1 MKKSIKDSIYVD
13 ISKAIS
19 DALWNEINKWYRQK
33 NIPQLLK
40 DVREALEEY
49 DELLDDKDRLEFE
62 EWIAD
67 VEDDLNSPHIEDS
80 IDFDPED
87 YESFK
92 VVNKT
97 SLNNKQYAMIQAKA
111 IDQNKP
117 DVFYI
122 SSSPDMQPENDR
134 RIYVTR
140 AEAEREFNEIKTKS
154 DKRRKDSAPILEKIK
169 SAKVVMDE
177 DSELSD
183 TEIMSDQEL
192 FNLFQRLNDKMYRGD
207 SEYNEFTG
215 DTFVYGETEDHMF
228 YMTLSYN
235 EEDDPKKIFLSVN
248 CRINQGDDSD
258 DYFEFSEEDPDQ
270 IDIEDAEPF
279 EYFITEYKGTRPQN
293 RHEEE
298 VLDEL
303 IRRIITDK
311 GESQGSGEWIYVDQG
326 PVQGAVVYTA
336 KIDYTTNDEG
346 QFEVVVKSFEV
357 EYDSDY

>member
-13 ISKAIS
+13 ISKAVS

-80 IDFDPED
+80 VDFDPED

-140 AEAEREFNEIKTKS
+140 AEAEREFDEIKTKA
-154 DKRRKDSAPILEKIK
+154 DKRRKDSAPLLEKIK
-169 SAKVVMDE
+169 SAEIVMDE

-183 TEIMSDQEL
+183 TEIMSDQKL
-192 FNLFQRLNDKMYRGD
+192 FNLFQRLTDKLYDGD
-207 SEYNEFTG
+207 YQYEENTG
-215 DTFVYGETEDHMF
+215 DAFVIGKTEDGKRSMI
-228 YMTLSYN
+228 LWYN
-235 EEDDPKKIFLSVN
+235 EEDDPKKIFLAA
-248 CRINQGDDSD
+248 G
-258 DYFEFSEEDPDQ
+258 YEEESDQ
-270 IDIEDAEPF
+270 IDIEDAESF
-279 EYFITEYKGTRPQN
+279 EYFVTEYKGTRPQN
-293 RHEEE
+293 KHEEE

-311 GESQGSGEWIYVDQG
+311 GESQGSGEWTYVDQG
-326 PVQGAVVYTA
+326 PVQGAIVYTA
-336 KIDYTTNDEG
+336 KIDYTTNDKG

>member
-33 NIPQLLK
+33 NIPQLLR

-80 IDFDPED
+80 VDFDPED

-140 AEAEREFNEIKTKS
+140 AEAEREFDEIKTKS
-154 DKRRKDSAPILEKIK
+154 DKRRKDSAPALEKIK
-169 SAKVVMDE
+169 SAEIVMDE

-183 TEIMSDQEL
+183 TEIMSNQEL
-192 FNLFQRLNDKMYRGD
+192 FNLFQRLTDKLYDGD
-207 SEYNEFTG
+207 YQYEETTG
-215 DTFVYGETEDHMF
+215 DAFVVGETEDGKIT
-228 YMTLSYN
+228 MTLWYN
-235 EEDDPKKIFLSVN
+235 EEDDPEKIFL
-248 CRINQGDDSD
+248 GAG
-258 DYFEFSEEDPDQ
+258 YEEEPDQ
-270 IDIEDAEPF
+270 IDVEDAEPF
-279 EYFITEYKGTRPQN
+279 EYFVTEYKGVRPQN
-293 RHEEE
+293 KHEEE

-336 KIDYTTNDEG
+336 KIDYAMNDKG